1 MAGKGK
7 KGSSENMRRG
17 RDLRTYR
24 IEMLTALVI
33 IGLIVGVAFGVNK
46 FFFGFDRQDSPSSSG
61 TAANMGSDSDGQGK
75 DAAFEQSADWRLV
88 LVNADHPIEEVFDG
102 ELTELRYGQKVDSR
116 IYPDLQEM
124 FNDMREEGLSPRV
137 AEAYRTEKEQ
147 EKRFEDK
154 VKDYMSYGKTREE
167 ATKLAVQWEPAPG
180 TSEHELG
187 ICVDVSSETG
197 DKDTAN
203 AVWQWMDTNC
213 MRYGFIKRY
222 PGNKS
227 SITGVKGEPW
237 HYRYVGT
244 EAAQEI
250 MESGITLE
258 VYLGAVPK

>member
-1 MAGKGK
+1 
-7 KGSSENMRRG
+7 
-17 RDLRTYR
+17 
-24 IEMLTALVI
+24 MLNAQSLELV
-33 IGLIVGVAFGVNK
+33 GL
-46 FFFGFDRQDSPSSSG
+46 
-61 TAANMGSDSDGQGK
+61 
-75 DAAFEQSADWRLV
+75 
-88 LVNADHPIEEVFDG
+88 
-102 ELTELRYGQKVDSR
+102 
-116 IYPDLQEM
+116 
-124 FNDMREEGLSPRV
+124 
-137 AEAYRTEKEQ
+137 
-147 EKRFEDK
+147 
-154 VKDYMSYGKTREE
+154 
-167 ATKLAVQWEPAPG
+167 G

-258 VYLGAVPK
+258 EYLGAVPK